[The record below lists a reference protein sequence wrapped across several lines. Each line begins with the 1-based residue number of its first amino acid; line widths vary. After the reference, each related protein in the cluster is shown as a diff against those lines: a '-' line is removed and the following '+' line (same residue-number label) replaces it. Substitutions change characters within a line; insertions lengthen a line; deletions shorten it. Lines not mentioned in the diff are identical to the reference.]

1 MMMMP
6 MMPMTMPM
14 MQMMPMPMP
23 MMTSLVQVPVLL
35 HLLLLLG
42 HPRLPLLLLQGVS
55 TLFICHISY
64 HMIYH
69 IISYHISLSDMQGVS
84 RLISSYQISYMQ
96 GASLSSY
103 FSLYII
109 FSYSHPIYIPLL
121 VLSLSRNILNHVPY
135 PISCNIYCVLHIY
148 NIFHK

>member
-1 MMMMP
+1 MLMMMMMMP
-6 MMPMTMPM
+6 MMPMMPM
-14 MQMMPMPMP
+14 TMMTTMMLPMP

-69 IISYHISLSDMQGVS
+69 IISYHFIYH
-84 RLISSYQISYMQ
+84 YQICR
-96 GASLSSY
+96 GLVDSSHLIKY
-103 FSLYII
+103 HICREPVSHHISHYI
-109 FSYSHPIYIPLL
+109 SYSH
-121 VLSLSRNILNHVPY
+121 ILILFTSP
-135 PISCNIYCVLHIY
+135 S
-148 NIFHK
+148 